1 MRAIEAQLTTTSET
15 QHMCTIEVQQMSAS
29 EAQQMKCGQKKRQ
42 SAGVSQ
48 PHHATTQSLKRH
60 SPENTLPAQKLPPAP
75 LIPPQT
81 PGLWE
86 SLCSYPAA
94 GKV

>member
-1 MRAIEAQLTTTSET
+1 MCAIEAQLMTTIET
-15 QHMCTIEVQQMSAS
+15 QQTRTIEV
-29 EAQQMKCGQKKRQ
+29 QQMKCGQKKRQ
-42 SAGVSQ
+42 RAEVSQ
-48 PHHATTQSLKRH
+48 LHHATTPSLKRH

-75 LIPPQT
+75 LISPQT

>member
-1 MRAIEAQLTTTSET
+1 MTTSET
-15 QHMCTIEVQQMSAS
+15 QHARTIEVQQMSAS
-29 EAQQMKCGQKKRQ
+29 KAQQMKCSQTERQ
-42 SAGVSQ
+42 SAGVRQ
-48 PHHATTQSLKRH
+48 PRHATSSSLKRH
-60 SPENTLPAQKLPPAP
+60 SPENTLPAQKWPPAP
-75 LIPPQT
+75 LISPQT

>member
-1 MRAIEAQLTTTSET
+1 MRAIEAQLMTTIEAQQTR
-15 QHMCTIEVQQMSAS
+15 TIEVQQMQAI
-29 EAQQMKCGQKKRQ
+29 EAQQMKCCQKKRQ

-48 PHHATTQSLKRH
+48 PRQTTTPSLKRH

-75 LIPPQT
+75 LISPQI

-86 SLCSYPAA
+86 SLCSSPAA

>member
-1 MRAIEAQLTTTSET
+1 MRAIEAQLMTTIET
-15 QHMCTIEVQQMSAS
+15 QQTRTIEVQQMSANY
-29 EAQQMKCGQKKRQ
+29 AQQIKCGQKKRQ
-42 SAGVSQ
+42 SVEVSQ
-48 PHHATTQSLKRH
+48 LHQTTTSSLKRH
-60 SPENTLPAQKLPPAP
+60 SPENTLPEQKLPPAL
-75 LIPPQT
+75 LISPQT

>member
-1 MRAIEAQLTTTSET
+1 MCAIEAQLMTTIET
-15 QHMCTIEVQQMSAS
+15 QQTRTIEVQQMSANY
-29 EAQQMKCGQKKRQ
+29 AQQMKCGQKKRQ
-42 SAGVSQ
+42 SAEVSQ
-48 PHHATTQSLKRH
+48 LHQATTSSLKRH

-75 LIPPQT
+75 LISPQT

>member
-1 MRAIEAQLTTTSET
+1 MCAIEVQLMTTIET
-15 QHMCTIEVQQMSAS
+15 QQTRTIEVQQMSANY
-29 EAQQMKCGQKKRQ
+29 AQQMKCGQKKRQ
-42 SAGVSQ
+42 SAEVSQ
-48 PHHATTQSLKRH
+48 LHHTTTPSLERH

-75 LIPPQT
+75 LISPQT

>member
-1 MRAIEAQLTTTSET
+1 MTTSET
-15 QHMCTIEVQQMSAS
+15 QHMRTIEVQQMSAS
-29 EAQQMKCGQKKRQ
+29 EAQQMKCDQKKRH
-42 SAGVSQ
+42 SAGCSQ
-48 PHHATTQSLKRH
+48 PRHAINPSLKRH

-75 LIPPQT
+75 LISPQI

-86 SLCSYPAA
+86 SFCSYPAA

>member
-1 MRAIEAQLTTTSET
+1 MITSKT
-15 QHMCTIEVQQMSAS
+15 QHMRTIEVQQMSAS

-48 PHHATTQSLKRH
+48 PRHATTPSLKRH
-60 SPENTLPAQKLPPAP
+60 SPKNTLPTQKLPPAP
-75 LIPPQT
+75 LISPQT

-86 SLCSYPAA
+86 S
-94 GKV
+94 